1 MAGHDTLTPLSI
13 DRNPLASHFE
23 ARVATLSSTASRECA
38 RAWKNALSF
47 RLREFCLPRASF
59 PQGSAGHHSARH
71 QQSQK
76 PGSGLSR
83 TCLCLASSHPGLC
96 AALFL

>member
-38 RAWKNALSF
+38 RAWKKHLV
-47 RLREFCLPRASF
+47 
-59 PQGSAGHHSARH
+59 
-71 QQSQK
+71 
-76 PGSGLSR
+76 SG
-83 TCLCLASSHPGLC
+83 
-96 AALFL
+96 